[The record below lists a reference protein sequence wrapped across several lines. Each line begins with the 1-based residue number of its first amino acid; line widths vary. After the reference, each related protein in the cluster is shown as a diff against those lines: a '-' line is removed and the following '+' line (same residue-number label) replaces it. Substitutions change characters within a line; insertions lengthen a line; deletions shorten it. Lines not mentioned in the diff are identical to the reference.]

1 MDVKKEYLQLAKKH
15 SLPDFEDVNK
25 QFQIS
30 DIEKSDFLL
39 TDVRERVA
47 DKISHYADFI
57 ADVLQPDTNLTNM
70 YESRIFSEKEKSDI
84 FKIFRRL
91 MFWKREVLEVS
102 ISNDDSRTAHF
113 ITNFLK
119 EWTDLKPK
127 LSEIVKKVRDSWES
141 ESEQPEKLG
150 YFG

>member
-39 TDVRERVA
+39 SDVRERVV
-47 DKISHYADFI
+47 DKISYYADFI

-70 YESRIFSEKEKSDI
+70 YESRIFSEKEKNDI
-84 FKIFRRL
+84 FKTFRRL
-91 MFWKREVLEVS
+91 MFWKREGLEIS
-102 ISNDDSRTAHF
+102 ISNDDSRTAQF

-141 ESEQPEKLG
+141 ESEKPEKLG